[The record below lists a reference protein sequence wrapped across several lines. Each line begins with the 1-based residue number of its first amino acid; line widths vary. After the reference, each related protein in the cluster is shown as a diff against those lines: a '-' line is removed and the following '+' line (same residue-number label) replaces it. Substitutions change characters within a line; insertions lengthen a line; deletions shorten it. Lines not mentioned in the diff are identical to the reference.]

1 MTGVGGVGEQFVK
14 QLDDFIVSSTDN
26 IKHGSTYY
34 KPSGMYSCKRDLY
47 YLRSGVVGR
56 EDINQQS
63 ISICLNGSWRHET
76 LQNYLI
82 EMSKNDG
89 DIKWID
95 PEQYIK
101 DNDITA
107 KYGTSIKQRVGNE
120 VKLFNSKYQ
129 LSFMCDG
136 IIKFRDKI
144 YILEIKT
151 CASFIF
157 NKLTD
162 VVDKHKQQATCY
174 SMGLGINDVIF
185 LYENREVLSHKGF
198 LYHVTEA
205 DKLEIANKIADV
217 EEYINKRELPPRE
230 KDKCKYCC
238 YKEQCRKDYNPLEET
253 KNE

>member
-14 QLDDFIVSSTDN
+14 QLDDFIVNSTDN
-26 IKHGSTYY
+26 IKHGSNYY

-47 YLRSGVVGR
+47 YLRSGVAGR

-89 DIKWID
+89 DIKWIEPD
-95 PEQYIK
+95 QYIK
-101 DNDITA
+101 DNNITA

-217 EEYINKRELPPRE
+217 EEYINRRELPPKE

>member
-14 QLDDFIVSSTDN
+14 QLDDFIVNSTDN
-26 IKHGSTYY
+26 IKHGSNYY

-47 YLRSGVVGR
+47 YLRSDVVGR

-82 EMSKNDG
+82 EMSKKDG
-89 DIKWID
+89 EIKWID

-101 DNDITA
+101 DNNITA

-162 VVDKHKQQATCY
+162 VIDKHKQQATCY

>member
-14 QLDDFIVSSTDN
+14 QLDDFIVNSTDN
-26 IKHGSTYY
+26 IKHGSNYY

-47 YLRSGVVGR
+47 YLRSDVVGR

-82 EMSKNDG
+82 EMSKKDG
-89 DIKWID
+89 EIKWID

-101 DNDITA
+101 DNNITA
-107 KYGTSIKQRVGNE
+107 KYGTSIRQRVGNE

-129 LSFMCDG
+129 LSFMLDG

-174 SMGLGINDVIF
+174 SMGLGITDVIF
-185 LYENREVLSHKGF
+185 LYENREILSHKGF
-198 LYHVTEA
+198 LYHVTEE

-217 EEYINKRELPPRE
+217 EEYINRRELPPKE

-253 KNE
+253 ENE